1 MAIGKKHAIYQ
12 VVRGAKKGDDSS
24 IMGDDLVAENW
35 IGYYEFEASDISE
48 REITGITLVTKPTG
62 NVDFVGGNR
71 VKVSTDQLLYVEG
84 GTWACFDASASEATS
99 TELAVGNKVL
109 SEDGTYV
116 EIAAIGVVDAREL
129 IDINF
134 GGMEEAQNEN
144 NYIAQ
149 GIVLGRW

>member
-1 MAIGKKHAIYQ
+1 MAIGKNHAIYQ

-48 REITGITLVTKPTG
+48 REITGITLVTKPTC

-84 GTWACFDASASEATS
+84 GTWACFDAEATEATS